1 MDPQESPKRGT
12 TWFSPF
18 VREVPHMKTVFERK
32 WLCQVIQGA
41 HRMYFAHGPTS
52 SKKVDHFHEAIK
64 NKLELYFTVQNG
76 YVVELER
83 SIPSCNSTGKKRC
96 DIVILKNNIPYIVF
110 PVKMTMTN
118 YKQNKNNSWETL
130 TGEITHL
137 KWANRNL
144 HIIPI
149 NIFMDKTPYL
159 MKEKTIKR
167 FEHVVPS
174 DIENYNLLIANGLC
188 YDVINYIVEVKH
200 IKKENECFDDIHP
213 VTSLVTEYRT
223 FGTILANLM

>member
-1 MDPQESPKRGT
+1 MEHPEAPDELEQTEQAELFQIIYQTYRIY
-12 TWFSPF
+12 
-18 VREVPHMKTVFERK
+18 FEH
-32 WLCQVIQGA
+32 GA
-41 HRMYFAHGPTS
+41 KS
-52 SKKVDHFHEAIK
+52 NKKVNYFHGEIK
-64 NKLELYFTVQNG
+64 RM
-76 YVVELER
+76 LER
-83 SIPSCNSTGKKRC
+83 VFTSKEFEVIVEHPVPSLNSSGTKSC
-96 DIVILKNNIPYIVF
+96 DIVVLKNKIPYIVF
-110 PVKMTMTN
+110 PVKMPMTN
-118 YKQNKNNSWETL
+118 YKQNKNNSWENL

-159 MKEKTIKR
+159 YKDKTIKH

-213 VTSLVTEYRT
+213 VTSMVTEYRT